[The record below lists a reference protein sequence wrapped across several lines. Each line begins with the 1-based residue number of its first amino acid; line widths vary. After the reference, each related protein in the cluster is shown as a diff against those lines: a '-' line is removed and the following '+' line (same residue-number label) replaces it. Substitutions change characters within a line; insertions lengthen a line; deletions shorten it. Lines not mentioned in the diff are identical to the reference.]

1 MGKAQR
7 IKSLEDAALFLTK
20 ATHSTSVHSS
30 ALNSIF
36 LIHLSVTMHAAFL
49 TSLVLA
55 ATAHAAPLFIDLFP
69 FGLLDGPNGGNAV
82 TGDTGN
88 SDGGSVSN
96 TGNVIVGSQ
105 EMNQAGSGGLTQSGA
120 ATGGNTKRQLFGLFD
135 PFASSGGSATT
146 GSTGDSNGGGVT
158 NDGNAIVS
166 SIVANKAGNGGN
178 TLSGAATGGEG
189 SWFWGNGG
197 DGTSGNTGSTNGG
210 SIDNNGNVIYGSAV
224 SNQAGSGGTSQ
235 SGTATGGNAKR
246 QLFGLFDPFA
256 SSGGSATTGT
266 TGDSNG
272 GDVTNGGNAIVSSI
286 VASE

>member
-1 MGKAQR
+1 MGR
-7 IKSLEDAALFLTK
+7 AA
-20 ATHSTSVHSS
+20 HVVGEQERSS

-55 ATAHAAPLFIDLFP
+55 ATAHAAPLFFGDFP

-96 TGNVIVGSQ
+96 TGNAIVGSQ

-146 GSTGDSNGGGVT
+146 GSTGDSSGGSVTNGG
-158 NDGNAIVS
+158 NIV
-166 SIVANKAGNGGN
+166 VDALNANKAGNGG
-178 TLSGAATGGEG
+178 TTVSGNAAAGTG
-189 SWFWGNGG
+189 SWFWGDGG
-197 DGTSGNTGSTNGG
+197 DATTGNTGNTDGG
-210 SIDNNGNVIYGSAV
+210 SVTNDGNGIFNSAV
-224 SNQAGSGGTSQ
+224 TSE
-235 SGTATGGNAKR
+235 SIFLS
-246 QLFGLFDPFA
+246 LFVR
-256 SSGGSATTGT
+256 SS
-266 TGDSNG
+266 
-272 GDVTNGGNAIVSSI
+272 
-286 VASE
+286 